1 MTPNQVVDSAT
12 FNTLSLNEF
21 DSMKVCNYIAFDLS
35 LKSGVFDSAG
45 CGTLSLTKHGYI
57 IYIELHP
64 TVFSRQ
70 NR

>member
-1 MTPNQVVDSAT
+1 
-12 FNTLSLNEF
+12 
-21 DSMKVCNYIAFDLS
+21 MKACNYVAFDVS
-35 LKSGVFDSAG
+35 LKSSVFDSAG